1 MHEETWKGTETLT
14 DHPTDEQI
22 QDALSNPKNR
32 MVAFH
37 KPGSVLELSSG
48 EKYEVQADG
57 KWRKREPIED
67 LIDKMSKPKFPT
79 GQL

>member
-1 MHEETWKGTETLT
+1 MHEQTWQGTEKLT
-14 DHPTDEQI
+14 DHPTPEQI

-37 KPGSVLELSSG
+37 KSGSVLELSNG

-57 KWRKREPIED
+57 KWRKRELIED
-67 LIDKMSKPKFPT
+67 MIDKMNEPT
-79 GQL
+79 G